1 MKNLFSNFVERQD
14 RARLEKLGSGVGNYI
29 SLALRFGY
37 FLSFVL
43 GGRRHSRFFLA
54 VTHYGLFL
62 RKWRGG
68 PYSLVRYLKAA
79 HVTLMQIVADG
90 PVAECRDLG
99 GIHRRAK
106 GAIPSI
112 IPTYHRMAIKRG
124 DLTVTRFWLSL
135 LGLYRIIDVKGKA
148 SFKSII
154 EPGVGSIHR
163 VNVTLQE
170 LLGQINNT
178 QVSCGIGHRVLSSID
193 LRSELKFRPRALLTS
208 GANVPGG
215 VGGFWALAWDALKIW
230 NVRETPFGGA
240 VRAFAM
246 LTGQLD
252 LLGLIELAAT
262 TAKHDFR
269 DPKVVQ
275 ALRIGSKRDRIT
287 GVQKGFSTLFG
298 KMLKRGE
305 TGGKSTQWRT
315 APLANFLKNLTLGR
329 LHVIPEP
336 AGKMRIV
343 AMGTWWVQCILY
355 PLHRILYKRLG
366 EIPQDG
372 TWQQEKPIRAL
383 AAKILKDYEST
394 NRWPSVYSF
403 DLSAATDRFP
413 VWYQV
418 EILTFLTNR
427 RFAETW
433 RDLLV
438 LPRYYTRGI
447 TIIPRGDALS
457 YRAGQPMGL
466 YSSWAMFSLSHHI
479 LVQQA
484 AANAGYKGWYPW
496 YALLGDDVVILGK
509 DVAMAYKDLCDLLH
523 VKIGMHKSLISSNGS
538 FEFAKRFYV
547 SGVDCS
553 PISIREY
560 WVALGSLPAFS
571 ELIARV
577 KRYIPSLRLADVVR
591 GYKMGY
597 HSVAKLTQ
605 CMVKLGNSR
614 LANLLTILMLP
625 GGPFERE
632 FESLFSSTSTAVR
645 PNTNLV
651 DTPITE
657 RRVKSVS
664 RTIGQSLVSVSARA
678 SQYLTSM
685 ETYEYNLR
693 AFDPL
698 GLLREV
704 LKSRMVVTL
713 TNNSYVGLLERFGRY
728 LLDGKLNSRGLITL
742 LGRVIP
748 IWKFSTRDVASLPD
762 PFSLDALG
770 GIVKKPLASRILK
783 LRVKVLGLAWK
794 NRPKGGTSKHSKR
807 SKGAMGRLV
816 TKPRSNLRSRAKL

>member
-1 MKNLFSNFVERQD
+1 MKNLFSNFVGRQD
-14 RARLEKLGSGVGNYI
+14 RARIEKLGSGVGNYI

-43 GGRRHSRFFLA
+43 GGRRHCRYFLA

-90 PVAECRDLG
+90 PIAECRELG
-99 GIHRRAK
+99 GVHRRGK
-106 GAIPSI
+106 GGIPAI
-112 IPTYHRMAIKRG
+112 IPTYHRVAIRRG
-124 DLTVTRFWLSL
+124 DLRIVRFWLSL
-135 LGLYRIIDVKGKA
+135 LGVYRIIEVKGKA
-148 SFKSII
+148 SFKSITQ
-154 EPGVGSIHR
+154 PGVGPIFR
-163 VNVTLQE
+163 INYDLQV
-170 LLGQINNT
+170 LLGRINNT
-178 QVSCGIGHRVLSSID
+178 KISSGVGHRVLRSID
-193 LRSELKFRPRALLTS
+193 LLSELKFSPRALLTS

-215 VGGFWALAWDALKIW
+215 VGGFWALAWDALEIW
-230 NVRETPFGGA
+230 NKRETPFGGA
-240 VRAFAM
+240 IVAFAR
-246 LTGQLD
+246 LTNQLD

-269 DPKVVQ
+269 NPEVVQ
-275 ALRIGSKRDRIT
+275 SLRVGDKKSRIT
-287 GVQKGFSTLFG
+287 RVQKGFATLFG
-298 KMLKRGE
+298 RRFKKDD
-305 TGGKSTQWRT
+305 GGSVTTWVS

-336 AGKMRIV
+336 AGKMRVV
-343 AMGTWWVQCILY
+343 AMGTWWVQCFLY

-372 TWQQEKPIRAL
+372 TWDQTRPIKGL
-383 AAKILKDYEST
+383 AAKILDDFKCT
-394 NRWPSVYSF
+394 GRWPSVYSF

-433 RDLLV
+433 RDLLI

-484 AANAGYKGWYPW
+484 AANVGYKEWYPW

-509 DVAMAYKDLCDLLH
+509 DVAMAYKDLCDQLQ
-523 VKIGMHKSLISSNGS
+523 VKIGFHKSLISSNGS
-538 FEFAKRFYV
+538 FEFAKRYYV

-560 WVALGSLPAFS
+560 WVALGSLPAFA
-571 ELIARV
+571 ELIARI
-577 KRYIPSLRLADVVR
+577 KRYNPLLRLADVVR

-625 GGPFERE
+625 GGPFEQE
-632 FESLFSSTSTAVR
+632 MASLFSPTSTAVR

-657 RRVKSVS
+657 RRVKSAS

-678 SQYLTSM
+678 KQYLSSL
-685 ETYEYNLR
+685 EEYGTNLMG
-693 AFDPL
+693 FDPL
-698 GLLREV
+698 GLLRFIIS
-704 LKSRMVVTL
+704 SRMRLTL
-713 TNNSYVGLLERFGRY
+713 TNSSHVGLLERFGRY

-742 LGRVIP
+742 LGKVIP
-748 IWKFSTRDVASLPD
+748 IWKFSTTDVASLPD

-770 GIVKKPLASRILK
+770 GIVKKPLASRLLK
-783 LRVKVLGLAWK
+783 LRVKVLGLSWK
-794 NRPKGGTSKHSKR
+794 NRPKGGIKKTVRGHK
-807 SKGAMGRLV
+807 ATMGRLG
-816 TKPRSNLRSRAKL
+816 TKPRLSGSRSRA